1 MTQAELEAYG
11 NRIKDNDWDGLYE
24 ECMKLKQE
32 NMELHAREKEYKKS
46 EPALAKEYN
55 RLKKENTVLREER
68 DKYKKDLQKACEQ
81 NIILLNNRFSKHN
94 EKADTIKGVFS
105 EDVEDPLSEDAPEAE
120 NKSSNTDN
128 EEKSGDDKAGTK
140 VVPFREKDPLRKYI
154 RSRLDYPGKSKKTA
168 HDFSGLPH
176 TDNYIMDT
184 DLYDKLYGAGNWE
197 ISAWHSKEFLHH
209 IPSEYYVEV
218 KHAPVIKQ
226 INTGKL
232 FAQPMPGVMMRYSSV
247 TESALSHMMY
257 QKFFMCATIYRQEAD
272 LENHG
277 AALSRQTISN
287 WIIKFTEERLVIAY
301 DHAANTLRGYR
312 YQQGDETTY
321 LAIHDLEK
329 GEISGTKDFVWAH
342 MSSEL
347 DDSVNPIVIYCFEL
361 SRSTDHLRKFY
372 DGCGRTDITCDAY
385 ISYPTL
391 EKETDGL
398 ITVTGCYDHARR
410 RLVDAFRISYHKG
423 MSREAV
429 DDMIEMQGIIL
440 VNRIYLEEY
449 KLSELSA
456 HERYLK
462 RQGEVKKAVNDF
474 FGFMHGI
481 DLSDPTL
488 SYKMK
493 DAVTYSLNQEKYLRR
508 FLEDGHIPMTNAACE
523 RAIKPVALLRR
534 NSLFFNTK
542 RGAEAGMVV
551 HSLVETA
558 RRNGANPEL
567 YLQYVLEEALDYK
580 NVTGSAKLDELMP
593 WSKKYKAWER
603 EKFADN
609 KAFSL
614 KSNTKPYYKPDKN
627 GSLEDEFQA
636 AG

>member
-120 NKSSNTDN
+120 NKSSNTNN

-277 AALSRQTISN
+277 AVLSRQTISN

-462 RQGEVKKAVNDF
+462 RQGEVQKAVNDF
-474 FGFMHGI
+474 FDFMHGI

-567 YLQYVLEEALDYK
+567 YLQYVLEEALAYK

>member
-1 MTQAELEAYG
+1 
-11 NRIKDNDWDGLYE
+11 
-24 ECMKLKQE
+24 
-32 NMELHAREKEYKKS
+32 
-46 EPALAKEYN
+46 
-55 RLKKENTVLREER
+55 
-68 DKYKKDLQKACEQ
+68 
-81 NIILLNNRFSKHN
+81 
-94 EKADTIKGVFS
+94 
-105 EDVEDPLSEDAPEAE
+105 
-120 NKSSNTDN
+120 
-128 EEKSGDDKAGTK
+128 
-140 VVPFREKDPLRKYI
+140 
-154 RSRLDYPGKSKKTA
+154 
-168 HDFSGLPH
+168 
-176 TDNYIMDT
+176 
-184 DLYDKLYGAGNWE
+184 
-197 ISAWHSKEFLHH
+197 
-209 IPSEYYVEV
+209 
-218 KHAPVIKQ
+218 
-226 INTGKL
+226 
-232 FAQPMPGVMMRYSSV
+232 
-247 TESALSHMMY
+247 
-257 QKFFMCATIYRQEAD
+257 MCATIYRPEAD

-567 YLQYVLEEALDYK
+567 YLQYVIEEALDYK

-593 WSKKYKAWER
+593 WSEKYKAWER